1 MRFITAIIF
10 DKCFDI
16 LGDLMIYFIN
26 EIDTSLSFIKDLCQN
41 IDLLSENLFFKFW
54 INHYMNVIFIKLKI
68 FGKN

>member
-16 LGDLMIYFIN
+16 LCDLMIYFIY

-41 IDLLSENLFFKFW
+41 IDLLRKNLFFKF
-54 INHYMNVIFIKLKI
+54 
-68 FGKN
+68 